1 MTKKHDDV
9 IEWKHYPR
17 YLPFLVGIHWSPV
30 DYSKRQWRE
39 TLQIIGWANNRDADD
54 LRRYRAY
61 YDVTVMTASYNEKW
75 YKIDDLINKS

>member
-1 MTKKHDDV
+1 MTKKHDDI

-39 TLQIIGWANNRDADD
+39 T
-54 LRRYRAY
+54 
-61 YDVTVMTASYNEKW
+61 
-75 YKIDDLINKS
+75 